1 MDRELQFQSQ
11 RPRLFALAYRM
22 LGGVSDAE
30 DVVQDAWLRWS
41 RADAEVV
48 TPAAYL
54 RSVVTRLC
62 IDRLRA
68 LKSRRETYVGPWLPE
83 PVPEDML
90 AGTGEEAQLLADSL
104 RVGVLL
110 VLERLSPV
118 QRAVFVLRELLD
130 CDYAEIAEALGR
142 SAATCRQ
149 IFLRAKARLGED
161 APGHG
166 VPRAEAEAVVGE
178 FLGALAARDLP
189 RLTALLTA
197 DAIAVADHG
206 GKARAAR
213 RTVHG
218 ADPVARLLAG
228 LANKSERLGVTFDV
242 RVAPLSG
249 GPGLLV
255 LLGGVVA
262 TAATFTIV
270 DGRISAV
277 HIIANPDKLRHLQPA
292 A

>member
-41 RADAEVV
+41 RAEAEVV

-68 LKSRRETYVGPWLPE
+68 LRSRREEYVGPWLPE

-110 VLERLSPV
+110 MLERLSPV

-130 CDYAEIAEALGR
+130 CDYAEIAATLGR

-149 IFLRAKARLGED
+149 IYLRAKARLGED
-161 APGHG
+161 APARGA
-166 VPRAEAEAVVGE
+166 PRAEAEAVVGE

-197 DAIAVADHG
+197 DATAVADHG
-206 GKARAAR
+206 GKAQASR

-218 ADPVARLLAG
+218 ADPVARLLYG
-228 LANKSERLGVTFDV
+228 LMVKADRMGVTFGYE
-242 RVAPLSG
+242 VAPLSG
-249 GPGLLV
+249 GVGLLILHEGAV
-255 LLGGVVA
+255 ISA
-262 TAATFTIV
+262 TTFTV
-270 DGRISAV
+270 ADGRIVGV
-277 HIIANPDKLRHLQPA
+277 HIIRNPDKLRHLQPA